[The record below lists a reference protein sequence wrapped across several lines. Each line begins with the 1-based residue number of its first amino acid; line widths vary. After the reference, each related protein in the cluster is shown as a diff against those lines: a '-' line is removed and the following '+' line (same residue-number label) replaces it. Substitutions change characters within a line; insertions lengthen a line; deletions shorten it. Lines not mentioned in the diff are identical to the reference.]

1 MSNLDLF
8 EQPYILK
15 HDPNYDQLG
24 THKKK
29 ECGLESKSRIKLIIL
44 RHGV

>member
-29 ECGLESKSRIKLIIL
+29 NVVSNQKAELSW
-44 RHGV
+44 